1 MSQVE
6 VSKKIYSQLQFVID
20 ELVDKLSSDSRD
32 KTTHETTQLARD
44 LLTKL
49 HKQIQ
54 EELTILDKYSEWDTY
69 TIAFYGETNAGKST
83 IIETLRI
90 LLGEEGKKKQ
100 QSEFNEWQKS
110 NGVTK
115 ETVKAIRKLI
125 LDAESDLEQQQS
137 SFRQLSAELDLAISS
152 RESYLNTTKMHW
164 DQLKKSAS
172 FLQRILWLFQ
182 TVPESKAYKDAQ
194 KSLAQAKS
202 DIKKKTKEF
211 ADRID
216 AININISKSRAE
228 YEKMLERVA
237 QIEPFADGAI
247 IGNGRS
253 DFTLETQS
261 YTFERDGHRFNLLD
275 VPGIEGK
282 ESKVSD
288 AIWQAVHKAHTVFY
302 VTGKASAPQKGDG
315 KNPGTLDKIKQHLG
329 AQSEVWTVFNKR
341 VQNPIQINGRDLV
354 SSGEEQS
361 LQVLDKTMRDYL
373 GDSYQSHLSVSAYPA
388 FLAAS
393 SCLIPGS
400 RDETSQE
407 KFFVQFTEEEL
418 LKKSNIHAI
427 TEMFNEKTVSTFK
440 EKIFRSNNNKAREV
454 VNRALNGV
462 SELSDKQFK
471 PLLKSLEQE
480 LDNTSH
486 EVNSHVKTLRSRL
499 YNQVS
504 KELRKFADK
513 VREETYDEIDSD
525 ISNDRFKRVLENS
538 VRNNQKELIDIMP
551 SLVNQEIIKF
561 EKQINETLDRF
572 QEQTNDV
579 MHSHNSFNN
588 IDSSISINIDNI
600 DNGINV
606 WGVLGAVGGG
616 VALIFTPI
624 GWGLIA
630 VSAASLVFQAYK
642 AIRSFF
648 SSGYKQSQQRKSTD
662 QNIDKI
668 SSKINNNMDKTIDSV
683 VAEAEVNVQKVRDAM
698 SISIQHIREV
708 NLMLS
713 QSRLEL
719 NNLLSE
725 LEFLN
730 EPNIE
735 RI

>member
-137 SFRQLSAELDLAISS
+137 SFRQLSAELDLVISS

-462 SELSDKQFK
+462 SELSDKHFK

-551 SLVNQEIIKF
+551 SLVNQEIINF

-588 IDSSISINIDNI
+588 I
-600 DNGINV
+600 
-606 WGVLGAVGGG
+606 
-616 VALIFTPI
+616 
-624 GWGLIA
+624 
-630 VSAASLVFQAYK
+630 
-642 AIRSFF
+642 
-648 SSGYKQSQQRKSTD
+648 
-662 QNIDKI
+662 
-668 SSKINNNMDKTIDSV
+668 
-683 VAEAEVNVQKVRDAM
+683 
-698 SISIQHIREV
+698 
-708 NLMLS
+708 
-713 QSRLEL
+713 
-719 NNLLSE
+719 
-725 LEFLN
+725 
-730 EPNIE
+730 
-735 RI
+735 

>member
-137 SFRQLSAELDLAISS
+137 SFRQLSAELDLVISS

-462 SELSDKQFK
+462 SELSDKHFK

-551 SLVNQEIIKF
+551 SLVNQEIINF

-648 SSGYKQSQQRKSTD
+648 SSGYKQSQ
-662 QNIDKI
+662 
-668 SSKINNNMDKTIDSV
+668 
-683 VAEAEVNVQKVRDAM
+683 
-698 SISIQHIREV
+698 
-708 NLMLS
+708 
-713 QSRLEL
+713 
-719 NNLLSE
+719 
-725 LEFLN
+725 
-730 EPNIE
+730 
-735 RI
+735 

>member
-6 VSKKIYSQLQFVID
+6 LSKKIYSQLQFVID
-20 ELVDKLSSDSRD
+20 ELVDKLSDSQD

-44 LLTKL
+44 VLTKL

-182 TVPESKAYKDAQ
+182 TIPESKAYKDAQ

-440 EKIFRSNNNKAREV
+440 EKIFRSNKNKAREV
-454 VNRALNGV
+454 VNRALDGV

-480 LDNTSH
+480 LDNTYH

-600 DNGINV
+600 
-606 WGVLGAVGGG
+606 
-616 VALIFTPI
+616 
-624 GWGLIA
+624 
-630 VSAASLVFQAYK
+630 
-642 AIRSFF
+642 
-648 SSGYKQSQQRKSTD
+648 
-662 QNIDKI
+662 
-668 SSKINNNMDKTIDSV
+668 
-683 VAEAEVNVQKVRDAM
+683 
-698 SISIQHIREV
+698 
-708 NLMLS
+708 
-713 QSRLEL
+713 
-719 NNLLSE
+719 
-725 LEFLN
+725 
-730 EPNIE
+730 
-735 RI
+735 

>member
-6 VSKKIYSQLQFVID
+6 LSKKIYSQLQFVID
-20 ELVDKLSSDSRD
+20 ELVDKLSDSQD

-44 LLTKL
+44 VLTKL

-125 LDAESDLEQQQS
+125 LDAKSDLEQQQS

-440 EKIFRSNNNKAREV
+440 EKIFRSNKNKAREV

-538 VRNNQKELIDIMP
+538 VRNNQKELY
-551 SLVNQEIIKF
+551 L
-561 EKQINETLDRF
+561 
-572 QEQTNDV
+572 
-579 MHSHNSFNN
+579 FNLKMQV
-588 IDSSISINIDNI
+588 SISENY
-600 DNGINV
+600 
-606 WGVLGAVGGG
+606 
-616 VALIFTPI
+616 P
-624 GWGLIA
+624 
-630 VSAASLVFQAYK
+630 
-642 AIRSFF
+642 
-648 SSGYKQSQQRKSTD
+648 
-662 QNIDKI
+662 
-668 SSKINNNMDKTIDSV
+668 
-683 VAEAEVNVQKVRDAM
+683 
-698 SISIQHIREV
+698 
-708 NLMLS
+708 
-713 QSRLEL
+713 
-719 NNLLSE
+719 
-725 LEFLN
+725 
-730 EPNIE
+730 
-735 RI
+735 